1 MGQKSWQKGL
11 SALIVAFSIFCTIS
25 NTYGSGFAIYTQGAS
40 TLGQGAATI
49 AHTDDPSAI
58 FWNPA
63 LMNKLQGT
71 QIQLGTTLI
80 FPSRK
85 FESDITGETVKT
97 EPDVFFPSTF
107 FITHKFNDKISAG
120 LGVFNPFGLATKWP
134 DDWEGRYIATNS
146 EMTTF
151 NINPVVSYQII
162 PQLSFAAGLDFL
174 LLDATLEKNI
184 NQTGILSYI
193 MGVPFPAPDIK
204 QKFEG
209 DGTGIGYNFGILL
222 EPHRDISIGAS
233 YRSEIKVDIDGRAT
247 HDDVNPFLSAAFPNT
262 NGDTDITLPQQI
274 HVGVY
279 YKGLDPLT
287 FEVALRWEGWSSYD
301 QLKIS
306 LDKPVFNSKT
316 SVAEKD
322 WEDTYSVSIGAKYQL
337 NDSVALLAGYL
348 YGGNPIPDKTFEP
361 AIPDANTHLF
371 TIGTTIKQKNFKV
384 DLAYGYQKLQ
394 ERNKNN
400 DVGVES
406 SIPGILD
413 ARANGKYKSY
423 LHMVG
428 ISLTYTF

>member
-1 MGQKSWQKGL
+1 MRQNVWRKGL
-11 SALIVAFSIFCTIS
+11 SALIFVFFVFCTIPKA
-25 NTYGSGFAIYTQGAS
+25 NGSGFAVYTQGAS

-134 DDWEGRYIATNS
+134 NDWEGRYIATNS

-184 NQTGILSYI
+184 NQTGILSYL
-193 MGVPFPAPDIK
+193 MGFPFPAPDIK

-247 HDDVNPFLSAAFPNT
+247 HDDVNPFLSAGFPNT

-371 TIGTTIKQKNFKV
+371 CIGTSIKQKKFKV
-384 DLAYGYQKLQ
+384 DLAYGYQILQ
-394 ERNKNN
+394 EREKNN
-400 DVGVES
+400 
-406 SIPGILD
+406 SITDPVSGLS
-413 ARANGKYKSY
+413 AFSANGNYKSN
-423 LHMVG
+423 LHLVAF
-428 ISLTYTF
+428 SLTYIF